1 MRITYRIFTIA
12 LLTWSFS
19 SFAQSDLGQIHGN
32 VSLLW
37 QQYNADSLIGATVP
51 PEKTGFNA
59 FGNLIYTKGDF
70 SAGVRMESYLPPV
83 QGYPGRFKGTGLG
96 YRYARYKHK
105 KFDVTIGNFYDQFG
119 SGMVFRSYEER
130 NLGIDNAMDGFRVE
144 FRPFDG
150 FMIKGIYGR
159 QRLDFD
165 SRIINGT
172 GITRGVDGEID
183 INDLFKS
190 LNEKKT
196 RVSIGGSFVSKFQSG
211 GIIEKDTLLLELPE
225 NVCAKSLRLGVIR
238 GGFTF
243 SGEYVTKINDP
254 SADNGFIYRDG
265 EGVLVNL
272 AYSQRGMGI
281 SLGGKMVDNMSY
293 RSDRNL
299 LLFDAPINF
308 IPAATKP
315 HTYNLVATLYPYAT
329 VINGETSVNAEVF
342 YKFKKNTF
350 LGGKYGTNITI
361 GFAAANNLD
370 TTHLAG
376 VEGVVDGY
384 RRNSYGFGDEKYVR
398 DLNIELKKK
407 INKKLKL
414 KYTFYDIEF
423 NTLATPVTTD
433 FKGIVYAD
441 IHVLEVNY
449 KIKPKHSLRGEFQ
462 ALFTEQDKKDWA
474 TVLLEYNWSPH
485 WTFTLVDQYN
495 YGNDDTSKRVHYLYG
510 TMSYIDG
517 ANRISLGYG
526 KRREGIFCAGGVCR
540 AVPASNGFEITL
552 TSSF

>member
-376 VEGVVDGY
+376 VEGEVDGY
-384 RRNSYGFGDEKYVR
+384 IRNGYGVGDEKYVR